1 MTLGPSQI
9 LYSTHD
15 VRNPVL
21 TIIVLNQRQLVLGL
35 LNKLFHLS
43 ATNDLFDSLDLR
55 VIRRPQSYIF
65 ILLHD
70 VSSVF
75 GKRLDVLSVFRI
87 RGDLLKHDEMTE
99 TPSTCIFSRVLS

>member
-1 MTLGPSQI
+1 MI
-9 LYSTHD
+9 
-15 VRNPVL
+15 

-35 LNKLFHLS
+35 LDKLFHLPT
-43 ATNDLFDSLDLR
+43 TNDLFDGLDLR
-55 VIRRPQSYIF
+55 VIYCLQSYIF

-87 RGDLLKHDEMTE
+87 RGDLLKRDERVEMTH
-99 TPSTCIFSRVLS
+99 TCIFSRVLS